1 MGPHLLIRTLCLSG
15 WARFSSA
22 PPLHSALVMAE
33 MAHRVLARSITQS
46 SVVLVGRPQPRQ
58 MIGRLAE
65 AQDHEVVSI
74 RSSRS
79 LEERLGGLSRDWVLL
94 LFVDAGGNEAPMLSA
109 TLQALGRATIM
120 YIVMRFQPRAVT
132 QLLYK
137 GYKVM
142 MLSCTDLI
150 PHFPPNA
157 LITRGNVSE
166 LGSALSKREGHAYVF
181 ATQGLDLA
189 IPSRQAWDQR
199 RCEPDQCNR
208 RASSLFARNTST
220 AHLLERSA
228 GDSSLWFSHEDPQ
241 LAEAACETFR
251 CEQGQSPQVSC
262 STRVLVPP
270 SMQASAAALRREPN
284 NITNITMPKRPNL
297 LLLLIDP
304 ISRGEF
310 RRSLPRLSGLLPSL
324 GYQTFTRYSAVGNNS
339 GPNQAALYRGRP
351 LRSRR
356 DLKSQSHA
364 AAWLWDKLG
373 REGYATFKGEVR
385 HMPHACDWQTT
396 PE

>member
-1 MGPHLLIRTLCLSG
+1 MGTHLLIPTLCLSG
-15 WARFSSA
+15 WAKFSSA
-22 PPLHSALVMAE
+22 PPLHSGLVMAE

-46 SVVLVGRPQPRQ
+46 SVVLIGRPQPQQ
-58 MIGRLAE
+58 MIRRLAE
-65 AQDHEVVSI
+65 AQGHEVVSI
-74 RSSRS
+74 RSAPQSRRS

-109 TLQALGRATIM
+109 TLQALSRATVT
-120 YIVMRFQPRAVT
+120 YIVMRFQPQAVT
-132 QLLYK
+132 QLLEK

-150 PHFPPNA
+150 PDFPPNA
-157 LITRGNVSE
+157 LITMGNVTE
-166 LGSALSKREGHAYVF
+166 LGNALAKREGHAYIF

-251 CEQGQSPQVSC
+251 CEQGQSLQVSC

-270 SMQASAAALRREPN
+270 SMQVSAATPRREPKGH
-284 NITNITMPKRPNL
+284 TTAKPPNL
-297 LLLLIDP
+297 LVLLIDP

-310 RRSLPRLSGLLPSL
+310 KRSLPRLSRLLPAL
-324 GYQTFTRYSAVGNNS
+324 GYDTFTAYSAVGNNS

-351 LRSRR
+351 LRSRQ
-356 DLKSQSHA
+356 DIKNGSSS
-364 AAWLWDKLG
+364 WIWDKLG
-373 REGYATFKGEVR
+373 RKGYATFKGEVR
-385 HMPHACDWQTT
+385 CLPHTSHDT
-396 PE
+396 